1 MFDPAA
7 IADDPMT
14 QLMELLFT
22 AGPVCCGE
30 RDDEHA
36 GGDTSDRGV
45 EVPCSG

>member
-1 MFDPAA
+1 MLDPAA
-7 IADDPMT
+7 IAEDPMT

-36 GGDTSDRGV
+36 GGDASDRGV
-45 EVPCSG
+45 EVPRSG